1 MMSYTIGRGRCDRNR
16 GVTDFKFQNSEYTA
30 TGSGSEYE
38 SLKSFMD
45 QVNSWLNKKNI
56 NYIWLGEQTSTRGAN
71 AVVTYYYTV
80 SICDERSAILFILRW
95 A

>member
-1 MMSYTIGRGRCDRNR
+1 MGYTIGRGRDRSG

-45 QVNSWLNKKNI
+45 QVNSWLNEKGIK
-56 NYIWLGEQTSTRGAN
+56 YI
-71 AVVTYYYTV
+71 
-80 SICDERSAILFILRW
+80 
-95 A
+95 